1 MNANVEDAKA
11 RMQVT
16 MELLATRHCRHVK
29 SGKPYFVT
37 GVCLREID
45 LEVMVIYRRSDEQ
58 DGILWVRPA
67 VEFLTRFEMAM
78 L

>member
-16 MELLATRHCRHVK
+16 MELLAARYCRHIK

-37 GVCLREID
+37 DVCLREID